1 MNRSKGFKGVFDMT
15 RLFLAAGVAALAIAA
30 PAAAEKGG
38 KSENKG
44 QSAKVERGGGGK
56 SAIMDRGKGRDFK
69 AQRQANRNEVRGDNR
84 RIAKLD
90 RKGRDVVRVR
100 DFDDRFDNRFGRRA
114 DARGLI
120 DGCPPGLAKKNALC
134 MPPGQYKK
142 LGSLI
147 PAAYRNSRVP
157 LGLRSLYRDN
167 DDYYYRLGDGGY
179 MYRVD
184 RRNNLV
190 DSLLPLLGGGYM
202 PGQLF
207 PSTYSNYYVP
217 PQYQSFYPD
226 SSDSY
231 YRYANGYVYE
241 VDRSTSLIQALIPLL
256 AGGSGIGQM
265 LPASYSSYN
274 VPYQYRS
281 MYYDTPDYNYRYAPG
296 AIYQVDPRSNLITGV
311 PMLLAGDL
319 GVGNRLPMGYDAYN
333 VPLAYRA
340 NYYDTPNAMYRYNDG
355 NIYQVDPTT
364 RLITAVI
371 DAII

>member
-1 MNRSKGFKGVFDMT
+1 MT
-15 RLFLAAGVAALAIAA
+15 KLFLAAGVAALAITA
-30 PAAAEKGG
+30 PAAAERGG

-56 SAIMDRGKGRDFK
+56 SASAKVERRGGQRFATVSRDKRVAKAERRLFENDRRGKGR
-69 AQRQANRNEVRGDNR
+69 E
-84 RIAKLD
+84 
-90 RKGRDVVRVR
+90 VVRVR
-100 DFDDRFDNRFGRRA
+100 DFDDDRFDRRVA
-114 DARGLI
+114 SRGLARWDD
-120 DGCPPGLAKKNALC
+120 DGGWCPPGHSKNQLC

-142 LGSLI
+142 WVLGRAI
-147 PAAYRNSRVP
+147 PAAYRNNLVP
-157 LGLRSLYRDN
+157 LALRDLYRD
-167 DDYYYRLGDGGY
+167 DDEHYYRYGDGY

-184 RRNNLV
+184 RRSNLV
-190 DSLLPLLGGGYM
+190 ESLLPLLGGGYM
-202 PGQLF
+202 PGQMF
-207 PSTYSNYYVP
+207 PSAYSNYYVP
-217 PQYQSFYPD
+217 QQYQAFYPD
-226 SSDSY
+226 SSDYY
-231 YRYANGYVYE
+231 YRYANGNVYQ
-241 VDRSTSLIQALIPLL
+241 VDRTSSLIQALIPLL
-256 AGGSGIGQM
+256 TGGSGIGQM

-281 MYYDTPDYNYRYAPG
+281 TYYDTPDYNYRYAPG

-371 DAII
+371 DAIV